1 MTTFPNI
8 ERRTPNVERRIVRPP
23 QTDRVD
29 EPYSK
34 FKVRRSMFDVSSVV
48 SCAVALAV
56 VVAGM
61 ARTAPAADEVLP
73 KHITPETLK
82 AVRDG
87 LDYLARSQAD
97 DGAWHDGQGGQ
108 AYPVAMSSL
117 ACTALLAHGDSPT
130 RGRYAPQLERG
141 TEFLIKCK
149 TKSGLITSASQESG
163 MPMHGHGF
171 ALMYLASVYG
181 MLTKESLRDSC
192 KEAIE
197 GGVELTSRAQSG
209 AGGWTYIPGSGDEG
223 SVTVTQV
230 QALRA
235 ANNSGFLVPRGTIE
249 EAVRYIERCST
260 PEGGIMYS
268 LGSGG
273 GARLSIS
280 AAAVATLYNAG
291 EYDAP
296 VARRCL
302 DYVWDRFQGGDR
314 WNKDGH
320 SFYCQL
326 YAAQAFYLSGDEYWD
341 KYFPG
346 IRDHLLT
353 AQNKGDGSW
362 EGDGIGK
369 TYGTSIALIIL
380 QLPYKFLPVYQR

>member
-1 MTTFPNI
+1 
-8 ERRTPNVERRIVRPP
+8 
-23 QTDRVD
+23 
-29 EPYSK
+29 
-34 FKVRRSMFDVSSVV
+34 
-48 SCAVALAV
+48 
-56 VVAGM
+56 
-61 ARTAPAADEVLP
+61 
-73 KHITPETLK
+73 
-82 AVRDG
+82 
-87 LDYLARSQAD
+87 
-97 DGAWHDGQGGQ
+97 
-108 AYPVAMSSL
+108 
-117 ACTALLAHGDSPT
+117 
-130 RGRYAPQLERG
+130 
-141 TEFLIKCK
+141 
-149 TKSGLITSASQESG
+149 
-163 MPMHGHGF
+163 MHGHGF

-181 MLTKESLRDSC
+181 MLTKESLRDAT
-192 KEAIE
+192 KAAVIA
-197 GGVELTSRAQSG
+197 GVELTSRGQSS

-235 ANNSGFLVPRGTIE
+235 AHNSGFLVPRGTID

-296 VARRCL
+296 VAKRCL

-320 SFYCQL
+320 GFYCQL

-341 KYFPG
+341 KYFPDV
-346 IRDHLLT
+346 RDLLIT
-353 AQNKGDGSW
+353 RQSKADGSW
-362 EGDGIGK
+362 DGDGIGK
-369 TYGTSIALIIL
+369 TYGTAIALIIL

>member
-1 MTTFPNI
+1 MMRSI
-8 ERRTPNVERRIVRPP
+8 RSSWRP
-23 QTDRVD
+23 T
-29 EPYSK
+29 
-34 FKVRRSMFDVSSVV
+34 VSLTL
-48 SCAVALAV
+48 ALTCLIGACV
-56 VVAGM
+56 G
-61 ARTAPAADEVLP
+61 RLDAADEVLP
-73 KHITPETLK
+73 KHVTPEALK
-82 AVRDG
+82 AVREG
-87 LDYLARSQAD
+87 LDYLARSQSD

-117 ACTALLAHGDSPT
+117 ACMALLAHGDSPT
-130 RGRYAPQLERG
+130 RGRYAPQLEKG
-141 TEFLIKCK
+141 TEFLVKCK
-149 TKSGLITSASQESG
+149 TKNGLITSPSQESG

-181 MLTKESLRDSC
+181 MLTKESLR
-192 KEAIE
+192 EATQE
-197 GGVELTSRAQSG
+197 AVVAGVELTSQGQSR
-209 AGGWTYIPGSGDEG
+209 AGGWTYIPGGGDEG

-235 ANNSGFLVPRGTIE
+235 AHNAGFLVPRGTID

-268 LGSGG
+268 LGAGG

-296 VARRCL
+296 VAKRCL
-302 DYVWDRFQGGDR
+302 DYVWDRFQGGGDR

-341 KYFPG
+341 KYFPP
-346 IRDHLLT
+346 IRDHLLS
-353 AQNKGDGSW
+353 AQNKADGSW